1 MTLSPVAIA
10 CQAIDRDGSF
20 LDVGCANGHLLESMA
35 AGIRRQPEPPG

>member
-35 AGIRRQPEPPG
+35 AWIRREPEPPG